1 MNMFRVG
8 GTVKFNGGIKSFP
21 NANETSLVFLN
32 TTTEFNFHLIDNKA
46 EYVVLSAAFA
56 AITTILF

>member
-8 GTVKFNGGIKSFP
+8 GTVKLNAGFESFP
-21 NANETSLVFLN
+21 NANENSLVFLN
-32 TTTEFNFHLIDNKA
+32 TTAEFNFTLIDNKA